1 MSQDLQVCTHH
12 TLGLKLPAR
21 CSCQMSNWKDNIGDE
36 TTGPESSGTPQSG
49 QNAPLVIVTERGRHS
64 DESRRIVRAQAARA
78 SAAQSRMTRARNREG
93 REGLARES
101 HQSPGF
107 SENGQNAEPSGSEAA
122 DDSGPGFADRPLL
135 MWLAT
140 TMGTSTSSLLENVVG
155 VVSTNP
161 MSPGGLVGGLSA
173 AGSFGTATLGSA
185 LGSIAGVGLHA
196 SDPGRLQLPLAMPR
210 GFAALQQRID
220 ISGDLAVLLSRTSC
234 FDFGSP
240 GVEERLQQLLS
251 DLIVGHAKA
260 ILSPIPTPGHPIQG
274 HLRIACTCLTI
285 FQGQRA
291 DGAVFTENSYQ
302 TGLDAAWSEATL
314 LDQAA
319 LADSK
324 SADASLW
331 AIFIIN
337 VTTGST
343 TEFYHRLLHQLLQDL
358 DLRYWSQVRSTLLNF
373 IYPVSFLDEPCK
385 SFFENLQQSRIEG
398 S

>member
-1 MSQDLQVCTHH
+1 
-12 TLGLKLPAR
+12 
-21 CSCQMSNWKDNIGDE
+21 MSNWKDNFGDE
-36 TTGPESSGTPQSG
+36 TNRPDSSGAPQSG
-49 QNAPLVIVTERGRHS
+49 QNAPLVIVSERGRHS
-64 DESRRIVRAQAARA
+64 DESRRVVRAQAARA

-93 REGLARES
+93 REGSVRDT
-101 HQSPGF
+101 HQSPGL
-107 SENGQNAEPSGSEAA
+107 SDNSQNAEPSGNEAA
-122 DDSGPGFADRPLL
+122 DDSGPGLADRPLL

-140 TMGTSTSSLLENVVG
+140 TTGTSASSLLQNVVG
-155 VVSTNP
+155 IVTTNP
-161 MSPGGLVGGLSA
+161 MSPGGLVGGLPSA
-173 AGSFGTATLGSA
+173 GTRGLATLGSGLGSLAGVGLNASGSA
-185 LGSIAGVGLHA
+185 LGSIAGIGLNA
-196 SDPGRLQLPLAMPR
+196 PDPGRLQLPLAMPR

-240 GVEERLQQLLS
+240 GVEERLRQLLS
-251 DLIVGHAKA
+251 DLIIGHAKA

-291 DGAVFTENSYQ
+291 DGAVFTEDRYQ

-324 SADASLW
+324 SAGASLW

-343 TEFYHRLLHQLLQDL
+343 TEFYHHLLHQLLQDL
-358 DLRYWSQVRSTLLNF
+358 DLRYWEQVRSTLLNF

-385 SFFENLQQSRIEG
+385 SFFENLQQSRVG
-398 S
+398 AS

>member
-1 MSQDLQVCTHH
+1 M
-12 TLGLKLPAR
+12 
-21 CSCQMSNWKDNIGDE
+21 
-36 TTGPESSGTPQSG
+36 GP
-49 QNAPLVIVTERGRHS
+49 
-64 DESRRIVRAQAARA
+64 D
-78 SAAQSRMTRARNREG
+78 
-93 REGLARES
+93 GLA
-101 HQSPGF
+101 
-107 SENGQNAEPSGSEAA
+107 
-122 DDSGPGFADRPLL
+122 
-135 MWLAT
+135 
-140 TMGTSTSSLLENVVG
+140 
-155 VVSTNP
+155 
-161 MSPGGLVGGLSA
+161 GGLSS
-173 AGSFGTATLGSA
+173 AGTFGAATLGSA
-185 LGSIAGVGLHA
+185 VGSIAGFGSNASGSALGAIAGVGLNA

-210 GFAALQQRID
+210 GFVALQQRID

-251 DLIVGHAKA
+251 DLIIGHAKA

-291 DGAVFTENSYQ
+291 DGAVFTEDRYQ

-385 SFFENLQQSRIEG
+385 SFFENLQQSRIG
-398 S
+398 SS